1 MNLISFDR
9 MEPEKGYM
17 LLRDFR
23 KEDNNKILIILS
35 DMMKKLKLVKDQF
48 NYNLQVKNA
57 DSIYAGGFINK
68 LEKIHISLMLGKFQ
82 NEIVLD
88 KPKLVYDNCY
98 QMNGSL
104 YVPICFMERAPID
117 RIAPKAPNLHKN
129 KLLLNLLNEPILFDF
144 KAKTVKFS
152 RRKSIEIST
161 FFKAIFT
168 DSAYKDFLQEVYN
181 EFGKPQINNRELSI
195 KECKTKS
202 LQAMG
207 FTGLDRFNT
216 LEIDEFFDN
225 FVILD
230 YEKELLKDYYGYSD
244 FKDLLRLSYEYYKR
258 DIDINLADI
267 RNRRLVL
274 MEYLMH
280 PVFKF
285 YNRILWNFI
294 DSDYKEYMIPKLPA
308 NTLIN
313 EGFRTQMHG
322 EQLFNITLPY
332 ITPLVHKISQSI
344 VVISKK
350 VPKKWTSN
358 HPSAMGVLCPISVSA
373 QDMGSNLV
381 ATMET
386 EVTFH
391 GRIKS
396 FIMPDRSDLMIK
408 LDPIELSGEKFKESI
423 EILGKFVVDSTT
435 GEVVAELSQSEIE
448 ARRETSILTGSDL
461 DRELKMDTFVS
472 DEFNMDDEESDLS
485 GGETDIISMPEF
497 VEDALE
503 IAKEAEEED
512 NFDILENLDINE
524 DI

>member
-1 MNLISFDR
+1 MNLITFDK
-9 MEPEKGYM
+9 MEPENGYM

-23 KEDNNKILIILS
+23 KEDNNKILILLS
-35 DMMKKLKLVKDQF
+35 DMLKKLKLAKDQF
-48 NYNLQVKNA
+48 SYTLQVKNA
-57 DSIYAGGFINK
+57 DSIYAGGFVNK
-68 LEKIHISLMLGKFQ
+68 LEKIHISLNLGKFQ

-117 RIAPKAPNLHKN
+117 RISPKTPNMQKN
-129 KLLLNLLNEPILFDF
+129 KLLLNLLNEQLLFDF
-144 KAKTVKFS
+144 KAKTIKFS

-161 FFKAIFT
+161 FFKAVFN
-168 DSAYKDFLQEVYN
+168 DPAYNDFLKEVYE
-181 EFGKPQINNRELSI
+181 EFGAPQVNNRELSL

-202 LQAMG
+202 LYALG
-207 FTGLDRFNT
+207 FTGLDKFNV
-216 LEIDEFFDN
+216 LEIHEFFDN

-230 YEKELLKDYYGYSD
+230 YEKELLQDFYGYSD

-258 DIDINLADI
+258 DVDINLADI

-280 PVFKF
+280 PIFKF

-313 EGFRTQMHG
+313 EGFRTRMHG

-332 ITPLVHKISQSI
+332 IAPLVHKISQSI

-396 FIMPDRSDLMIK
+396 FTMPDRSDLMIK
-408 LDPIELSGEKFKESI
+408 LEEIIPTGEKIIEPT
-423 EILGKFVVDSTT
+423 EILGKFVIDTNT
-435 GEVVAELSQSEIE
+435 GEVLGELTQNEIE
-448 ARRETSILTGSDL
+448 NRRESSVVND
-461 DRELKMDTFVS
+461 VS
-472 DEFNMDDEESDLS
+472 SKLSEEDFNLIEEDIE
-485 GGETDIISMPEF
+485 GENQDISMIDFSE
-497 VEDALE
+497 EDVLSAQVT
-503 IAKEAEEED
+503 EEED
-512 NFDILENLDINE
+512 NFDILENLNIIE

>member
-1 MNLISFDR
+1 M
-9 MEPEKGYM
+9 
-17 LLRDFR
+17 
-23 KEDNNKILIILS
+23 
-35 DMMKKLKLVKDQF
+35 
-48 NYNLQVKNA
+48 
-57 DSIYAGGFINK
+57 
-68 LEKIHISLMLGKFQ
+68 
-82 NEIVLD
+82 
-88 KPKLVYDNCY
+88 
-98 QMNGSL
+98 
-104 YVPICFMERAPID
+104 
-117 RIAPKAPNLHKN
+117 
-129 KLLLNLLNEPILFDF
+129 
-144 KAKTVKFS
+144 
-152 RRKSIEIST
+152 
-161 FFKAIFT
+161 
-168 DSAYKDFLQEVYN
+168 
-181 EFGKPQINNRELSI
+181 
-195 KECKTKS
+195 
-202 LQAMG
+202 
-207 FTGLDRFNT
+207 
-216 LEIDEFFDN
+216 
-225 FVILD
+225 
-230 YEKELLKDYYGYSD
+230 KDYYGYSD

-396 FIMPDRSDLMIK
+396 FTMPDRSDLMIK
-408 LDPIELSGEKFKESI
+408 LDPIELSGEKFKEST

-435 GEVVAELSQSEIE
+435 GEVVAELSPNEVE
-448 ARRETSILTGSDL
+448 ARRETSILTGSNS

-512 NFDILENLDINE
+512 NFDILENLDITE